1 VRSQNQIR
9 SPFQAARQLRC
20 LSDAIQVRKNG
31 DSGKTSVGIG
41 ADHSYEASSG
51 CAGNSCAPGHH
62 NTSSIFFFIILFFI
76 FRSFPSRI
84 RNSRCG

>member
-9 SPFQAARQLRC
+9 LPLQAARQLRC

-62 NTSSIFFFIILFFI
+62 NTSSIFFFI

-84 RNSRCG
+84 RNSRCA